1 MSEERNRWHFGAH
14 IMSPCRF
21 FSIPAYVKTCRPL
34 LWLAAFLLLCGS
46 GCDSGKRPAP
56 QVIFDTDISS
66 DVDDVGAVAVLHA
79 LADRNEVGILAMAVS
94 SGDPWSVPC
103 LHALNAWFGRNDIP
117 VGKARERAVTHESLY
132 TKKIVEEF
140 GGVSDAESAEEDA
153 VDLYRRILASQ
164 PDGSV
169 TIVTVGYLTNLAGL
183 IHSPADAHSNLDGR
197 SLVRQKVKR
206 LVCMGGE
213 FPTGREWNLYQDT
226 ASTKAV
232 VEGWPTPIVFSGF
245 EIGKDIMTGAG
256 LRESRKDNPVRR
268 AYELYNNLQNRQSWD
283 QVTVLYAVRMA
294 GDTDDPAFAMQPGKI
309 RVSDDGANSWQAD
322 DPAGQAYLKRRIPAG
337 DLASDIE
344 QLMTA
349 R

>member
-1 MSEERNRWHFGAH
+1 MF
-14 IMSPCRF
+14 
-21 FSIPAYVKTCRPL
+21 
-34 LWLAAFLLLCGS
+34 WLAAFLLLCGS
-46 GCDSGKRPAP
+46 GCVSGTRPAP

-103 LHALNAWFGRNDIP
+103 LHALNAWFGREDIP
-117 VGKARERAVTHESLY
+117 VGKAREPAVTHESLY
-132 TKKIVEEF
+132 TMKIVEEF
-140 GGVSDAESAEEDA
+140 GGQSTVERPSEDA

-169 TIVTVGYLTNLAGL
+169 TIVTVGYLTNLADL
-183 IHSPADAHSNLDGR
+183 LHSSADSYSNMEGHA
-197 SLVRQKVKR
+197 LVRQKVKR

-213 FPTGREWNLYQDT
+213 FPSGREWNLYQD
-226 ASTKAV
+226 AVSTKAV
-232 VEGWPTPIVFSGF
+232 VDGWPTPIVFCGF
-245 EIGKDIMTGAG
+245 EIGKDIMTGAD
-256 LRESRKDNPVRR
+256 LRKGGKDNPVRR
-268 AYELYNNLQNRQSWD
+268 SYELYNAVQNRQSWD

-294 GDTDDPAFAMQPGKI
+294 GDPDDPTFAMQPGKI
-309 RVSDDGANSWQAD
+309 MVSDDGTNSWQAGE
-322 DPAGQAYLKRRIPAG
+322 PALQAYLKLRIPAG
-337 DLASDIE
+337 ELASDIE

>member
-1 MSEERNRWHFGAH
+1 MNPRRSL
-14 IMSPCRF
+14 
-21 FSIPAYVKTCRPL
+21 SIPAYVISCRPL

-46 GCDSGKRPAP
+46 GCDPGTRPAP

-79 LADRNEVGILAMAVS
+79 LADRDEVGILAMAVS

-103 LHALNAWFGRNDIP
+103 LRTLNAWFGRGDIP

-132 TKKIVEEF
+132 TKKLVEEF
-140 GGVSDAESAEEDA
+140 GGASAAERAEEDA
-153 VDLYRRILASQ
+153 VDMYRRILASQ

-183 IHSPADAHSNLDGR
+183 LHSPADSSSNMDGHA
-197 SLVRQKVKR
+197 LVRQKVKR

-213 FPTGREWNLYQDT
+213 FPTGREWNLYQD
-226 ASTKAV
+226 ALSTKAV
-232 VEGWPTPIVFSGF
+232 VDEWPTPIIFSGF
-245 EIGKDIMTGAG
+245 EIGKEIMTGAG

-268 AYELYNNLQNRQSWD
+268 GYELYNNLQNRQSWD

-294 GDTDDPAFAMQPGKI
+294 GDPDDPTFAMQPGKI
-309 RVSDDGANSWQAD
+309 MVSDDGANSWQAG
-322 DPAGQAYLKRRIPAG
+322 DPAGHAYLKLRIPAG
-337 DLASDIE
+337 DLASEIE